1 MKVTYRW
8 LKEYVDFTDSA
19 AQIADKLT
27 NAGFEVEELR
37 PLVPPFH
44 GVVVGKVTRVDKH
57 PNADKLSIC
66 TVETSEDAY
75 QVICGAPNVAAGQSV
90 PFARVGAELP
100 NGFKIKKAK
109 IRGVESFG
117 MICSKEE
124 LGLEKQSDGIWAF
137 EQDFAVGEDVYR
149 LLSEQ
154 QDYLFDFFITPNRPD
169 CLSVTGIAR
178 EAAALTGG
186 TLKLPQPEVPEVS
199 ALKTEASVRVAI
211 EDAQGC
217 PRYAARLIRDV
228 HIKPSPRWMQERL
241 EAVGIRPINN
251 IVDIT
256 NYVLMEL
263 GQPLHA
269 FDLSQVSG
277 GQIIVRSSQPGEK
290 FVTLDD
296 KERTL
301 PERTVMICDAEKA
314 VAIGGIMG
322 GQNSEVSEHT
332 RDVLLESAYFHPERI
347 ARSSK
352 KLGLS
357 TEASQR
363 FERGTDP
370 NGVIRAANRA
380 AQLMAELAGGKV
392 ATGIV
397 DVYPQP
403 ILPKKIA
410 LRPERVNRVL
420 GAQLST
426 EQIESTLKSIGM
438 KIQGSTVE
446 APTFRPD
453 LLQEI
458 DLIEEVARLVNFSN
472 LPTNEK
478 TALRYEIPESTQDN
492 LVSYLRENTLQL
504 GLQEVFTNSM
514 LKEREAAPFYH
525 GEAVRI
531 LNPISDDMAVMR
543 PSLLPGL
550 LRSTAYNINR
560 NMTDVRIF
568 EIGRMF
574 RNYVQ
579 NQLPEQPYG
588 LAAAISGRRFRENWS
603 VPPTKIDFYDIKGYL
618 ENFLLKISLDNWQFI
633 LYDKASYMAENECLA
648 VRCADEIIGVC
659 GKIKPEISELF
670 GISDSVY
677 AFELNVDL
685 LQKHLSFE
693 RKYQP
698 IARYPYSER
707 DMALVLDERVSA
719 GTVLDLIRQTGAP
732 LLSEVDVFD
741 VYTGDKIPPGQK
753 SLAIRMR
760 FQSKERTLSD
770 KEVDKVF
777 HKIIRRSEKEFD
789 AHLRD

>member
-8 LKEYVDFTDSA
+8 LKEYVDFDESA

-37 PLVPPFH
+37 PLVQPFH
-44 GVVVGKVTRVDKH
+44 GVVVGRVTNVAKH
-57 PNADKLSIC
+57 PNADKLSVC
-66 TVETSEDAY
+66 TVETPQGAF
-75 QVICGAPNVAAGQSV
+75 QVICGAPNVADGQTV
-90 PFARVGAELP
+90 PFAQVGAELP
-100 NGFKIKKAK
+100 NGFKIRKAK

-124 LGLEKQSDGIWAF
+124 LGMEKQSDGIWAF
-137 EQDFAVGEDVYR
+137 EQNWPLGDDVYR
-149 LLSEQ
+149 LLSSQ

-178 EAAALTGG
+178 EVAALTGG
-186 TLKLPQPEVPEVS
+186 TLKMPQPNVPEETAKKIGDTVS
-199 ALKTEASVRVAI
+199 VTV
-211 EDAQGC
+211 EDEEGC

-228 HIKPSPRWMQERL
+228 QIKPSPAWMQERL
-241 EAVGIRPINN
+241 DAVGIRPINN

-269 FDLSQVSG
+269 FDLSQISG
-277 GQIIVRSSQPGEK
+277 SEIIVRSSAPKER
-290 FVTLDD
+290 FITLDD
-296 KERTL
+296 KEREL
-301 PERTVMICDAEKA
+301 PENTVLICDSEKA

-322 GQNSEVSEHT
+322 GQNSEVSENT
-332 RDVLLESAYFHPERI
+332 KDILLESAYFKPERI

-363 FERGTDP
+363 FERGADP
-370 NGVIRAANRA
+370 NGVIRAVNRA
-380 AQLMAELAGGKV
+380 AQLMVELADGKV
-392 ATGIV
+392 AAGIV

-403 ILPKKIA
+403 VVPKEIT

-420 GAQLST
+420 GAHLSQ
-426 EQIESTLKSIGM
+426 EQIERTLASIEL
-438 KIQGSTVE
+438 KIDGARVQ

-453 LLQEI
+453 LTQEV

-472 LPTNEK
+472 LPTNKE

-492 LVSYLRENTLQL
+492 LVSYLRENSLQL

-514 LKEREAAPFYH
+514 LKEREAAPFYQ
-525 GEAVRI
+525 GTPVRI
-531 LNPISDDMAVMR
+531 LNPISDDMALMR

-574 RNYVQ
+574 RNYVH

-588 LAAAISGRRFRENWS
+588 LAAAISGRRFRESWS
-603 VPPTKIDFYDIKGYL
+603 APQTKIDFYDIKGYL

-633 LYDKASYMAENECLA
+633 LYDKTSYMAENECLA
-648 VRCADEIIGVC
+648 VRCADDIIGVC

-670 GISDSVY
+670 GIGDAVY

-693 RKYQP
+693 RSYQP

-707 DMALVLDERVSA
+707 DMALVLDEQVPA
-719 GTVLDLIRQTGAP
+719 GAVLDLIRQTGAP

-741 VYTGDKIPPGQK
+741 VYVGDKIPQGQK

-770 KEVDKVF
+770 KEVDKIF